1 MSSDRA
7 ILIGLALAG
16 VLAAFWFVVL
26 SPKREESSKLQDE
39 IVALQQSVQAQ
50 QELVA
55 MAEAAKESFDTN
67 YRDLVVL
74 GKAVPEDEDTSSLFV
89 QLQDVAER
97 AQVDFRAIE
106 LASGTAAPAAAPA
119 PAETT
124 ADGAESESTS
134 TAAGATPAVATE
146 ATAAALP
153 IGASIGTAGLPVM
166 PYKLSIKG
174 DFFEL
179 ADFLDGL
186 DSLVKTR
193 DGVPVV
199 DGRLMT
205 IDSFDLIGDETKG
218 FPALTAEITVTT
230 FVAPEEQGLTAGAT
244 PGGPAPA
251 VAPTGGATPVA
262 TPTPTTEAP

>member
-1 MSSDRA
+1 MNSDRA
-7 ILIGLALAG
+7 ILVGLALAG
-16 VLAAFWFVVL
+16 LLAAFWFVVL
-26 SPKREESSKLQDE
+26 SPKREEASKLQDE
-39 IVALQQSVQAQ
+39 IVTLQQSVQEQ
-50 QELVA
+50 HELVA
-55 MAEAAKESFDTN
+55 TAEAAKESFDTN

-97 AQVDFRAIE
+97 ARVDFRAIE
-106 LASGTAAPAAAPA
+106 LASGTAPPAAAPA

-124 ADGAESESTS
+124 ADGAQPETSS

-146 ATAAALP
+146 AAAAALP
-153 IGASIGTAGLPVM
+153 IGASVGTAGLPVM

-186 DSLVKTR
+186 DSLVQTR
-193 DGVPVV
+193 GGVPVV

-218 FPALTAEITVTT
+218 FPALSAEITVTT

-251 VAPTGGATPVA
+251 AAATPVA
-262 TPTPTTEAP
+262 SSTPTTEAP